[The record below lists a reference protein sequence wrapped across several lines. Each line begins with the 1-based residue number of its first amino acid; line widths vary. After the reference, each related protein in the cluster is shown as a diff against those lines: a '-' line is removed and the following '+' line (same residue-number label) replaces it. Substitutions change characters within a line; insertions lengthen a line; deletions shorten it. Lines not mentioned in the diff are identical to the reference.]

1 MAATTDRGISYYD
14 GVPQEQTPLGDVAAL
29 ALRSKLTEVPKGG
42 VLLVM
47 VGLPARGKS
56 FMSAKLYSFV
66 KWGGQ
71 KIKVFNVGSYRR
83 AESSMNSSANF
94 FDDQNEAASR
104 KREELAVRV
113 LDEAL
118 DWLAEKR
125 VAIFDATNSTRARR
139 EAILARAS
147 SKSPPGRPVRVIF
160 VESIC
165 DDRRVLEQN
174 VRNKVRASP
183 DFKGMNF
190 DDAVRDLKLR
200 LAHYE
205 SRYETVSDDE
215 GAYIKSYNFSSKVT
229 SHLCFGRMSKTILP
243 FLIAL
248 HTDDR
253 PIYLCALPPTSRE
266 PEKVM
271 KLSKAGVWPST
282 SSLTSIGGGVDDFG
296 DRLANFWWASATRT
310 LCQLQT
316 ESRVLVLSSTMP
328 QAVAAAE
335 RVADANPDL
344 VTLSHTSALN
354 PLLITPNHQYFTS
367 QNNKSDDTD
376 AETDNDDAEAASS
389 RRQSFN
395 DRGDG
400 GESFADL
407 VRRLETVVLDLES
420 SVDPVLVVCH
430 ATPARALRAYF
441 KNIDVFDIS
450 RHVMD
455 PESQALADAAPAVLE
470 VRQSMS
476 GHYSEK
482 VHWI

>member
-1 MAATTDRGISYYD
+1 MGDGGITYYE
-14 GVPQEQTPLGDVAAL
+14 GVVQEPALQDVAAL
-29 ALRSKLTEVPKGG
+29 KKRARLTSKPPAGT
-42 VLLVM
+42 LLVM

-56 FMSAKLYSFV
+56 FISAKIYSFV
-66 KWGGQ
+66 RWTGQ

-83 AESSMNSSANF
+83 KETSDDTERSANSGASF
-94 FDDQNEAASR
+94 FDDKNVAASR
-104 KREELAVRV
+104 KREDLAMTV
-113 LDEAL
+113 LGEAL
-118 DWLAEKR
+118 DWLAAEHEG
-125 VAIFDATNSTRARR
+125 VAIFDATNTTRERR
-139 EAILARAS
+139 ESISRKCDS
-147 SKSPPGRPVRVIF
+147 RQTSPRVIF

-165 DDRRVLEQN
+165 DDARVLEQN
-174 VRNKVRASP
+174 MRAKVRASP
-183 DFKGMNF
+183 DFKGMRF
-190 DDAVRDLKLR
+190 DDALRDLKTR

-205 SRYETVSDDE
+205 SRYVPVADDE

-243 FLIAL
+243 FLVAL

-253 PIYLCALPPTSRE
+253 PVYLFALPPTAQE
-266 PEKVM
+266 PETLFK
-271 KLSKAGVWPST
+271 KQLKRNASAA
-282 SSLTSIGGGVDDFG
+282 SLTSSSSSLNLEADVGE
-296 DRLANFWWASATRT
+296 RLSTFWWSKLRT

-335 RVADANPDL
+335 KVRDDKPHL
-344 VTLSHTSALN
+344 VTLVHTSALN
-354 PLLITPNHQYFTS
+354 PLLLTS
-367 QNNKSDDTD
+367 THPYVASPSAAADSDDD
-376 AETDNDDAEAASS
+376 EEDHRRSS
-389 RRQSFN
+389 FY

-407 VRRLETVVLDLES
+407 VQRLETVVMDLEA

-450 RHVMD
+450 TGLGGD
-455 PESQALADAAPAVLE
+455 PATKALADAAPAVLE

-476 GHYSEK
+476 GAYDEII
-482 VHWI
+482 HWI